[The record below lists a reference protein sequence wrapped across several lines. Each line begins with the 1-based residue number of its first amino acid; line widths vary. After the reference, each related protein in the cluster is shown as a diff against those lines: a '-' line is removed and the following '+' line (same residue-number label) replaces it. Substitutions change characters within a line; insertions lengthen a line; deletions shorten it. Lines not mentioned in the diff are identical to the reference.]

1 MRLEIGLIGATGIAE
16 RAVVR
21 PSAGVEGISV
31 RAVAARD
38 PLRAAEFAA
47 RNRIP
52 LVHGN
57 YDDLLADPG
66 VDAVY
71 LSLHNSAHHPW
82 ILRAARAGKHVIVEK
97 PLCLD
102 TDELAEIQDLGDGVR
117 VVEAVPTAGHPW
129 QAALREMIADRRHG
143 DLRTVH
149 SELTFGA
156 PKPGGYRDLPE
167 LGGGIFYDTASY
179 WLQAIQATV
188 GLTGAT
194 GTGESAF
201 DGPNGVDRS
210 FRAGLSWPD
219 GRMARLRCRVGERH
233 VATHEFVFDRAT
245 ATLRNF
251 LLPVRGA
258 VPLNLVVRRAD
269 GAREVIGFPASSYYT
284 EQLKAVGR
292 WLTGGPPWGGELP
305 AAAERIAVMTAV
317 HRSARRT
324 GLQEAR

>member
-1 MRLEIGLIGATGIAE
+1 MRLEIGLIGATAIAE

-21 PSAGVEGISV
+21 PSAGSEGISV

-38 PLRAAEFAA
+38 PRRAREFAA
-47 RNRIP
+47 RNGIP
-52 LVHGN
+52 VAHGG

-102 TDELAEIQDLGDGVR
+102 TDELAGILEVGDGVR

-129 QAALREMIADRRHG
+129 QAALREMIADRRYG
-143 DLRTVH
+143 DLRTVDT
-149 SELTFGA
+149 ELTFA
-156 PKPGGYRDLPE
+156 EPEPGGYRDHPE

-179 WLQAIQATV
+179 WLQAVQATV
-188 GLTGAT
+188 GLTGVT

-210 FRAGLSWPD
+210 FRAGLSWAD
-219 GRMARLRCRVGERH
+219 GRTASLRCQVGAHH
-233 VATHEFVFDRAT
+233 VATHEFVFDLAT
-245 ATLRNF
+245 ARLRNF

-258 VPLNLVVRRAD
+258 VPLNLVVRRSD
-269 GAREVIGFPASSYYT
+269 GAREVIGFPATSYYG
-284 EQLKAVGR
+284 EQLKAIGGWLAGGR
-292 WLTGGPPWGGELP
+292 PWGGELS

-317 HRSARRT
+317 RRSARQR
-324 GLQEAR
+324 GFQEVR

>member
-1 MRLEIGLIGATGIAE
+1 MRLEIGLIGATAIAE

-21 PSAGVEGISV
+21 PSAGSAEISV
-31 RAVAARD
+31 RAVAASD
-38 PLRAAEFAA
+38 PRRAAEFAT
-47 RNRIP
+47 RNGIP
-52 LVHGN
+52 LVRAS

-71 LSLHNSAHHPW
+71 VSLHNSAHHPW
-82 ILRAARAGKHVIVEK
+82 ILRAAKAGKHVVVEK

-102 TDELAEIQDLGDGVR
+102 TDELAEIQEVGNGVR
-117 VVEAVPTAGHPW
+117 VAEAVPTAGHPW
-129 QAALREMIADRRHG
+129 QSAVREMIADRRHG
-143 DLRTVH
+143 DLRSVD

-156 PKPGGYRDLPE
+156 PKPGGYRDHPE

-188 GLTGAT
+188 GLAGAT

-210 FRAGLSWPD
+210 FLAELSWAD
-219 GRMARLRCRVGERH
+219 GLTATLRCQVGAHH
-233 VATHEFVFDRAT
+233 VATHEFVFDLAT
-245 ATLRNF
+245 VRLRNF

-258 VPLNLVVRRAD
+258 APLNLVVRRAD
-269 GAREVIGFPASSYYT
+269 GTREVIGFPATSYYA
-284 EQLKAVGR
+284 EQLKAFGG
-292 WLTGGPPWGGELP
+292 WLAGGPPWGGELP

-317 HRSARRT
+317 HRSARPR
-324 GLQEAR
+324 GRRGAR